1 MTCSFA
7 RVRTLLSMGCTIGKP
22 ILQPPALVWVL
33 LRTLDPNEADY
44 FYVPVHVS
52 CLADVIGK
60 ADKPIFPDDVPG
72 VGMWRE

>member
-1 MTCSFA
+1 MFPHDQPF
-7 RVRTLLSMGCTIGKP
+7 LCTP
-22 ILQPPALVWVL
+22 
-33 LRTLDPNEADY
+33 LRTFDPEEADY